1 MTDEAMDTAAG
12 TVQDGYVLEAQIGYL
27 IRRAHQRAT
36 DIFNTVMAGFEIT
49 PTQYAA
55 LAKLD
60 DLGAVSQNQLGR
72 LTAMDPATIFGVAGR
87 LARRG
92 LVSQSVD
99 PKDARLVL
107 LDLTAE
113 GKALVTEM
121 KARGREVTRRTLEPL
136 TDEEAATLNALIA
149 RLG

>member
-1 MTDEAMDTAAG
+1 MTDDAMDRAAG
-12 TVQDGYVLEAQIGYL
+12 PGEDGYVLEAQIGYL

-113 GKALVTEM
+113 GKALVREM